1 MANPKAKLRIKKLSA
16 RAERLIGQPRVLIKK
31 LSEARGK
38 AGRSR
43 RRELDTIKSDL
54 IVLID
59 FAQDVARGTY
69 KGIDLKTSVM
79 VTAAILY
86 FLMPLDSIP
95 DFILG
100 LGYLDDVTVI
110 TFVLSQI
117 QTEIEKY
124 KIWRQRQ
131 NPSPDPNSVIDSDSD
146 SDSDRDKNHDS

>member
-1 MANPKAKLRIKKLSA
+1 
-16 RAERLIGQPRVLIKK
+16 
-31 LSEARGK
+31 
-38 AGRSR
+38 
-43 RRELDTIKSDL
+43 
-54 IVLID
+54 
-59 FAQDVARGTY
+59 
-69 KGIDLKTSVM
+69 M

-131 NPSPDPNSVIDSDSD
+131 NPSPDPNSDIDSNSD